1 MYIST
6 VKRIIIKKNIE
17 NLIFMNKKTPV
28 LSIISFF
35 LEKIMTSSSDNDNGN
50 FFLIGASPLA
60 EG

>member
-6 VKRIIIKKNIE
+6 VKRIIIKNIE
-17 NLIFMNKKTPV
+17 NLIFMNKKMPV
-28 LSIISFF
+28 FSIFIFWG
-35 LEKIMTSSSDNDNGN
+35 KDNEFIVSDNGN